1 MLSRILPL
9 TALFVVSLMTGRADA
24 SAFDPVIAAPQ
35 SSDQPSPVEPASD
48 TSAIAEVIDQVENQ
62 PAVESDFGS
71 PLTLAFLICAA
82 LSLILVLRKRLWR
95 IRSGRGPDWPMASE
109 HLLLGWIVFLLAGV
123 LAPLVVMKLLGD
135 VETSLRVTG
144 LLMISSYTAQG
155 IVLVVISRKLLNAR
169 HQRSSLPGILPQP
182 ESFLRSIAF
191 GAVAFLLVF
200 PLAQSAGMLVGFLQR
215 QLTGTPPELV
225 AHETLKA
232 LQESPGDPWVLVIMG
247 LVVVA
252 APITEEF
259 AYRGLVQQGFR
270 KLGGSRTGAVLLT
283 SFLFVF
289 MHLTALPEAS
299 RYSGIA
305 TLLTL
310 SLVLGWLF
318 ERTGR
323 LAAPITLH
331 ALFNIANLLLAEYL
345 I

>member
-1 MLSRILPL
+1 
-9 TALFVVSLMTGRADA
+9 MTGRADA

-35 SSDQPSPVEPASD
+35 SSDQPSAVEPD

-71 PLTLAFLICAA
+71 PLTLAFLICAV

-109 HLLLGWIVFLLAGV
+109 HLLLGWIVFLLAGM
-123 LAPLVVMKLLGD
+123 LAPLLIMKLELLGD
-135 VETSLRVTG
+135 GEGSLRSTG

-155 IVLVVISRKLLNAR
+155 IVLVVICRKLLNAR
-169 HQRSSLPGILPQP
+169 HQRSSLSGILPEP
-182 ESFLRSIAF
+182 ESFVRSIAF

-289 MHLTALPEAS
+289 IW
-299 RYSGIA
+299 SGGRQVRDTNTVPGSA
-305 TLLTL
+305 TTVPGT
-310 SLVLGWLF
+310 SHSS
-318 ERTGR
+318 
-323 LAAPITLH
+323 PIRPPDSPDTT
-331 ALFNIANLLLAEYL
+331 
-345 I
+345 